1 MYTFT
6 CLNLSICPCV
16 LQWWHMDASG
26 GVAGDGGVCVHFLW
40 AHPQLIDGCRVRP
53 CCWGEWDIWVI
64 ICIRVCGLR
73 GDGRRHCW
81 SLSLAI
87 TCSRVLSSRTL
98 KNQTGADPS
107 LSTMHCRRVWRI
119 QFVCQFFKCAC
130 INCNSR
136 LCLCASVRGM

>member
-81 SLSLAI
+81 SLSLGI
-87 TCSRVLSSRTL
+87 TCSRVLFAEPWGIRL
-98 KNQTGADPS
+98 EQIPAWAKCIAGWFEEFN
-107 LSTMHCRRVWRI
+107 LYVN
-119 QFVCQFFKCAC
+119 FFKCAC
-130 INCNSR
+130 VNCNAR
-136 LCLCASVRGM
+136 LCLCASVGGM